1 MSFPRVLLTALVGGL
16 LACSS
21 HPAASVAHDAGAEGA
36 TVDGGEEDASNA
48 GDATDAS
55 DDVNKAAPCL
65 EDANAF
71 GSALTNSFGRVD
83 GTIVAVI
90 PPDDQACAD
99 PNSTHLIVE
108 VLMQGAVYRMVVDVL
123 SDEVSDS
130 GSYDVFFYEMDAPLA
145 DGAWSDGW
153 HTGIDF
159 DYVSTLAIHSTPFV
173 AMSQADVVAKITS
186 ELTLGAHV
194 SFFATSDDEPDSAH
208 LVHRN
213 TTNQDGAIVVSPETA
228 PHYLLIRFSEDSF

>member
-1 MSFPRVLLTALVGGL
+1 LTVVGLVG
-16 LACSS
+16 CSS
-21 HPAASVAHDAGAEGA
+21 SAGAPAAAGHDAGH
-36 TVDGGEEDASNA
+36 DASGADA
-48 GDATDAS
+48 GLESDATAPGDAS

-65 EDANAF
+65 EDASAF
-71 GSALTNSFGRVD
+71 GQALTNAFGRVD

-90 PPDDQACAD
+90 PPDDQACAL
-99 PNSTHLIVE
+99 PNSTHLIIE

-123 SDEVSDS
+123 SDVASDS
-130 GSYDVFFYEMDAPLA
+130 GSFDVFFYEMDAPLA
-145 DGAWSDGW
+145 DGAWADGW
-153 HTGIDF
+153 HTGIAF
-159 DYVSTLAIHSTPFV
+159 DYVNTLAIHSTPFV

-194 SFFATSDDEPDSAH
+194 SVFSTSAGEPDSTH

-213 TTNQDGAIVVSPETA
+213 LTNQDGAIVVSPETA